1 MCSLVPARVVRDKSL
16 VMLFSGNLPDTMW
29 FFIISNVN
37 LCENNIKNVRR
48 GNLYTKF
55 SILV

>member
-37 LCENNIKNVRR
+37 LCENKIKKKR
-48 GNLYTKF
+48 GSMYTKF